1 MRDGLRELIDEA
13 RQRLGLRG
21 LSNEERLEHDRTRAI
36 EDFKLYLQRRLT
48 MATRAEL
55 LRAGQFVWQ
64 PSGAALRLRID
75 DHDFL
80 LARGEDGCRLIDGTE
95 GTEWAYLADGDEDF
109 EDRLLV
115 VIGDV
120 VAVEPGG

>member
-1 MRDGLRELIDEA
+1 LRELINEA

-55 LRAGQFVWQ
+55 LRAGEFVWQ
-64 PSGAALRLRID
+64 PSGAALRLRIE
-75 DHDFL
+75 DHEFL
-80 LARGEDGCRLIDGTE
+80 LARSGDGCRLIDKNQ
-95 GTEWAYLADGDEDF
+95 GTEWGYLADGDEDF
-109 EDRLLV
+109 EDRLLA

-120 VAVEPGG
+120 VEAVPRD